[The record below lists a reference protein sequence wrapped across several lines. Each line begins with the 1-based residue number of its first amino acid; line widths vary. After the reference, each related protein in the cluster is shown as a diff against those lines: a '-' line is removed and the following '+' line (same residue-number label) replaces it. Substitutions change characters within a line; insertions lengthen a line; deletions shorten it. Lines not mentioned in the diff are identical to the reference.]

1 MNNFIS
7 YVPYIFWE
15 SGQDVFAKIAVP
27 GTKKIDATMDLV
39 YAELK
44 TDSTG
49 LALKKT
55 MSSARMAPILDS
67 AGGTHHSAVYE

>member
-1 MNNFIS
+1 MINLIS

-27 GTKKIDATMDLV
+27 GTKKTDATMDLV

-49 LALKKT
+49 LGYRENHLLCSYLSNT
-55 MSSARMAPILDS
+55 
-67 AGGTHHSAVYE
+67 